1 MKRWSIDPDHS
12 AARFSVRHFMIANV
26 EGLFSKITGV
36 IQCDPSDLTR
46 LSVEAEIDVKNLTTG
61 HAERDEHL
69 LSPDYFDAEK
79 YPRIHFKST
88 FVEAVESNRGKVTG
102 DLTIRGVR
110 RPVTLDFEFS
120 GPVKSPFSGITC
132 IGFSATG
139 KVMRGEY
146 GITWNEKMG
155 GKGGGVVTGTEVRIN
170 IEVEADLMND

>member
-1 MKRWSIDPDHS
+1 MKRWLIDPDHS

-36 IQCDPSDLTR
+36 FQFDPPDLSR
-46 LSVEAEIDVKNLTTG
+46 LTVEAEIDVKNLTTG

-79 YPRIHFKST
+79 YPKIFFKST
-88 FVEAVESNRGKVTG
+88 RVEPIGGNRGKVTG
-102 DLTIRGVR
+102 DLTIRGIK
-110 RPVTLDFEFS
+110 RPVTFEFEFS

-139 KVMRGEY
+139 KVIRGEY
-146 GITWNEKMG
+146 GMTWNETME
-155 GKGGGVVTGTEVRIN
+155 GGGVVTGTDVRIQM
-170 IEVEADLMND
+170 EVEADLMTD

>member
-1 MKRWSIDPDHS
+1 MKKWSIDPDHS

-36 IQCDPSDLTR
+36 IRFDPPDLSQLT
-46 LSVEAEIDVKNLTTG
+46 VEAEIDVKNLTTG

-69 LSPDYFDAEK
+69 LSSDYFDAEK
-79 YPRIHFKST
+79 YSKIFFKSRR
-88 FVEAVESNRGKVTG
+88 VEAIGGNRGKVTG
-102 DLTIRGVR
+102 DLTIRGIQ

-139 KVMRGEY
+139 KVIRGEY
-146 GITWNEKMG
+146 GMTWNETME
-155 GKGGGVVTGTEVRIN
+155 GGGVVTGSDVRIQM
-170 IEVEADLMND
+170 EVEADLMAD